1 LTDFSTATEGGNS
14 LLLDGMRAYM
24 NVMLDLLLHIGA
36 LLYGLSVTICITQ
49 YPLGETGAVAE

>member
-1 LTDFSTATEGGNS
+1 
-14 LLLDGMRAYM
+14 LLDGMRAYR

>member
-1 LTDFSTATEGGNS
+1 M
-14 LLLDGMRAYM
+14 LDGMRAYM

-49 YPLGETGAVAE
+49 YPLGETGAVPE

>member
-1 LTDFSTATEGGNS
+1 MTDFSTATEDGNS

-24 NVMLDLLLHIGA
+24 NVMLDLLLHFGA
-36 LLYGLSVTICITQ
+36 LLYGLNVTICITQ